1 MEKFLQK
8 LIEGMEYYAKSYTIS
23 GNHNLSS
30 SKSFRSSSKKEKE
43 IEIKHIQTLFAA
55 QHK

>member
-30 SKSFRSSSKKEKE
+30 SKTFRAGSKEENE
-43 IEIKHIQTLFAA
+43 INNIQTLYVP

>member
-23 GNHNLSS
+23 GNYNLSS
-30 SKSFRSSSKKEKE
+30 SKSFQSSSYKGKE
-43 IEIKHIQTLFAA
+43 IEINNIQTLFAS